1 MDYPP
6 AAAQMPSRWLRGA
19 VLVVVESCCAAA
31 EICKAAV
38 ENLQTTVGQQPGNLP
53 VYQQATTK

>member
-1 MDYPP
+1 
-6 AAAQMPSRWLRGA
+6 MPSRWLRGA